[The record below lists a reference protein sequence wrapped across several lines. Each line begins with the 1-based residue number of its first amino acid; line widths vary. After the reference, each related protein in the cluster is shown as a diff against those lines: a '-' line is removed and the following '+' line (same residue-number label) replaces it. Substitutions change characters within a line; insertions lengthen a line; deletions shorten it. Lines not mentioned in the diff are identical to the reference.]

1 MINDLDIQVVN
12 LQRMVRHIGYSL
24 TVSKNGPNFKSY
36 ITNTSTQW
44 TGYESQS
51 ENRLDAAN
59 ETFEKFKTLAIEL
72 NIKLDESILT
82 G

>member
-1 MINDLDIQVVN
+1 MISEIDMQVVN
-12 LQRMVRHIGYSL
+12 LQRMVRLNGYSL
-24 TVSKNGPNFKSY
+24 TVSKNGPLFKSY
-36 ITNTSTQW
+36 ITNPSTQW
-44 TGYESQS
+44 TGCESQS